1 MDQDLLP
8 YHDQKKILRK
18 LKLKQS
24 NRTCVDCGTK
34 DNSWLTVTYGT
45 FFCISCSGRH
55 RNLGVHI
62 SFCRSTTI
70 DVITPVQLRRIEL
83 GGNKNFLEYFK
94 KSPLKKEP
102 NHHKKY
108 SSRLAR
114 SYKEKLDRVCSNDEI
129 YKRLLQIPKNLKKNV
144 QIKNQQEKKSQ
155 PEKEKDFFSDQL
167 ESPKNP
173 RTTKKTNEIKKDP
186 KQTKENKTYFINNR
200 PKRNSSKNLL
210 GSRRHSSGITLGSF
224 TKTRSLT
231 NYDKQPSQNRQLES
245 KKQDENNIVSKQFKD
260 TRKQNSTSNNKGDF
274 NNYKSNNNN
283 NTNNDKD
290 NDEKN
295 DGWGFFEEIEQ
306 EMEQSSSKK
315 NNNNN
320 NKQQYNNHSTK
331 KKQNQNNNSYQLQ
344 TQTNTDSPRSKKVND
359 NYYNVN
365 TNTNN
370 SNQQNSKTFPDWD
383 DVQEK
388 ASTAFTFL
396 SGESK
401 KLFQSAKGWGSNFM
415 KIFDEDKDN
424 NNNNNHNHNHNN
436 QNHSNQIQIKKQQQQ
451 QFRNERYPNE
461 GNGSQNGM
469 FDEYEYNSKQFKK
482 KQVIKKETNNNSN
495 DEEEDWFDKFL
506 NN

>member
-83 GGNKNFLEYFK
+83 GGNKNFVEYFK

-114 SYKEKLDRVCSNDEI
+114 SYKEKLDRVCSNDEV
-129 YKRLLQIPKNLKKNV
+129 YKRLLQNSKNKKKNV

-155 PEKEKDFFSDQL
+155 PEKEKDFFNEQL
-167 ESPKNP
+167 ESTKNP
-173 RTTKKTNEIKKDP
+173 ITTKKTNEIKKDP

-200 PKRNSSKNLL
+200 PKRNNSKNLL
-210 GSRRHSSGITLGSF
+210 GSRRQSSGITLGSF

-231 NYDKQPSQNRQLES
+231 NYDKQLSQKTQLDP
-245 KKQDENNIVSKQFKD
+245 KKQDENNIVKQKFKD
-260 TRKQNSTSNNKGDF
+260 TQKQNSTSTNKGDY

-283 NTNNDKD
+283 NNDDDKD
-290 NDEKN
+290 NGEEN

-315 NNNNN
+315 NNNNK
-320 NKQQYNNHSTK
+320 KQQYNNHSTK
-331 KKQNQNNNSYQLQ
+331 KKQKQNNNSYQLQ
-344 TQTNTDSPRSKKVND
+344 SQINTNSSRSRNVND

-365 TNTNN
+365 TKTNN
-370 SNQQNSKTFPDWD
+370 SNPQNSKTFPDWN

-401 KLFQSAKGWGSNFM
+401 KLFQSAKGWRSNFM
-415 KIFDEDKDN
+415 KIFDEDN
-424 NNNNNHNHNHNN
+424 NNNNN
-436 QNHSNQIQIKKQQQQ
+436 QNYNNQIQIKKQQQQ
-451 QFRNERYPNE
+451 QFRNERYLNE

-469 FDEYEYNSKQFKK
+469 FDEYNSKQFKNK
-482 KQVIKKETNNNSN
+482 EVIKKEENNNSD